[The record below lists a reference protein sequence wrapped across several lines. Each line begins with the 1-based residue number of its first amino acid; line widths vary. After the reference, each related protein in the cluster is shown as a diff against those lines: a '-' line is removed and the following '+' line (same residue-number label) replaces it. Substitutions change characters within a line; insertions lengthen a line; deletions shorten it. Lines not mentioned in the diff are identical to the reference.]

1 MLPFSKCPMC
11 GGELVERRVEKRLK
25 GTSSEMTIDV
35 DAEVC
40 LICGERLYSPETVRD
55 FEQVRMSMD

>member
-11 GGELVERRVEKRLK
+11 GGELVEQRVEKRLQ
-25 GTSSEMTIDV
+25 GTASETTLDV

-40 LICGERLYSPETVRD
+40 LTCGERLYSPETVRR
-55 FEQVRMSMD
+55 FEQVRMSLV